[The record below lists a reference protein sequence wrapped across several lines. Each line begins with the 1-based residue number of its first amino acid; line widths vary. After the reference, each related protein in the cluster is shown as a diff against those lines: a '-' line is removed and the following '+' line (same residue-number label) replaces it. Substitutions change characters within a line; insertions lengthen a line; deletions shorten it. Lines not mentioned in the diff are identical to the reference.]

1 LSLMKSDI
9 EEKRKNKR
17 KIYMDTNLRII
28 FGVTLTYIM
37 GVSSITPAFPRM
49 VQELN
54 ISVKDIGLLITFFTF
69 PGILLTP
76 FLGFLADR
84 WGRKKIFVPALLLFG
99 IAGGACFL
107 VREFNLLL
115 ILRLFQGVG
124 AASLGSLSVTIIGD
138 SYSGKERAAALGYNS
153 SVRSIGSAIY
163 PTIGGALAIL
173 GWHYPFLLPLLA
185 IPVGLL
191 VLFCLKNP
199 EPKNELHIKEH
210 LNVVWKR
217 LKNPQVTGLML
228 IGILTFIILFGS
240 YMTYFPLLLGDSFRV
255 SPFIIGIVMS
265 GMSFI
270 AAITSS
276 QVGKI
281 VKIFSEKI
289 LLRAAFS
296 LYALAMLII
305 PHVSEIWLFS
315 IPILIFGV
323 AHGVSIPIIQT
334 ILSGLAPM
342 EYRATFMSVSGMAF
356 RVGQT
361 LGPFLMGI
369 IFSIGGI
376 GAPFYTGAFL
386 SVIIVL
392 ILIGGLFPDINK
404 VVGGKS
410 VGGRSCDKV

>member
-1 LSLMKSDI
+1 M
-9 EEKRKNKR
+9 
-17 KIYMDTNLRII
+17 
-28 FGVTLTYIM
+28 
-37 GVSSITPAFPRM
+37 
-49 VQELN
+49 
-54 ISVKDIGLLITFFTF
+54 
-69 PGILLTP
+69 
-76 FLGFLADR
+76 
-84 WGRKKIFVPALLLFG
+84 
-99 IAGGACFL
+99 
-107 VREFNLLL
+107 
-115 ILRLFQGVG
+115 G

-163 PTIGGALAIL
+163 PTIGGALATL
-173 GWHYPFLLPLLA
+173 GWYYPFLLPLLA

-210 LNVVWKR
+210 LNIVWKK
-217 LKNPQVTGLML
+217 LKNPQVTWLML

-240 YMTYFPLLLGDSFRV
+240 YMTYFPLLLGNSFQA

-265 GMSFI
+265 GMSLI
-270 AAITSS
+270 AAFTSS

-289 LLRAAFS
+289 LLGTAFS

-305 PHVSEIWLFS
+305 PHVSE
-315 IPILIFGV
+315 
-323 AHGVSIPIIQT
+323 
-334 ILSGLAPM
+334 
-342 EYRATFMSVSGMAF
+342 ATFMSVSGMAF

-376 GAPFYTGAFL
+376 GAPFYAGAFL

-392 ILIGGLFPDINK
+392 ILIGGLFPDFNK
-404 VVGGKS
+404 FGGE
-410 VGGRSCDKV
+410 